1 MSSQLIYFLYS
12 KYSVVCTQ
20 MMPTIK
26 SLHPYF
32 NIIPVEIDDP
42 MTRTKVMRANINTV
56 PCVLLQTPS
65 QLMTFEG
72 QKLLDFIQNLVG
84 MVQARQQPVV
94 TQTTAVTNPNNLV
107 QSIVDPATI
116 VAPPA
121 APSLNVVD
129 SMNSRLQPQV
139 ISSPPPPSPI
149 LTNQIQQSSQTNVI
163 AQASALQQQQHAQQ
177 PSAALPIE
185 ALSSGATDAAGL
197 FSNQGGLTMN
207 DINGTATSNMKV
219 NQNGSSLNS
228 VAQQMARQRE
238 EDDSAQNP
246 RNNAQLLQQA
256 MSNNTRPMNY

>member
-32 NIIPVEIDDP
+32 NIIPIEIDDP
-42 MTRTKVMRANINTV
+42 VTRTKVMRANIQTV
-56 PCVLLQTPS
+56 PCVMLQTPS

-94 TQTTAVTNPNNLV
+94 TQTTPISNPGNIV
-107 QSIVDPATI
+107 QSIVDPAAH
-116 VAPPA
+116 VLPPTA
-121 APSLNVVD
+121 TASQNIID
-129 SMNSRLQPQV
+129 SMNSRLQPPV
-139 ISSPPPPSPI
+139 ISSPPPPEPI
-149 LTNQIQQSSQTNVI
+149 LTNQIQQSSQSNVI

-177 PSAALPIE
+177 PVLPSE
-185 ALSSGATDAAGL
+185 AMSQGVTDAAGL

-207 DINGTATSNMKV
+207 DINGTQTSNMKV

-238 EDDSAQNP
+238 EDDNAQNP
-246 RNNAQLLQQA
+246 RNNAQILQQA
-256 MSNNTRPMNY
+256 MSSNSRPMM